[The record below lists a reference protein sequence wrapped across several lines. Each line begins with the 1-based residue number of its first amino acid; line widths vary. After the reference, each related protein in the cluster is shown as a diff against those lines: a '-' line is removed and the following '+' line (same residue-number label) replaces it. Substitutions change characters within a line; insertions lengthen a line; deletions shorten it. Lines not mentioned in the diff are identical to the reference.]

1 MKKEFDAKAKG
12 EEMFMQ
18 IMTSDD
24 PNLLRS
30 AALEMVI
37 VVGTIYRR
45 MQIHML
51 LHPLF
56 FLAGFLSCY
65 YFIK

>member
-12 EEMFMQ
+12 EEMFVQ

>member
-1 MKKEFDAKAKG
+1 MKNEFDHKAKG

-24 PNLLRS
+24 PDLLRS

-56 FLAGFLSCY
+56 FLAGFLTCY
-65 YFIK
+65 YLIK

>member
-1 MKKEFDAKAKG
+1 MKKPEDLNTRG
-12 EEMFMQ
+12 EDYLIQ

-30 AALEMVI
+30 VSLEMVV
-37 VVGTIYRR
+37 VVGHMYKRL
-45 MQIHML
+45 QFHML
-51 LHPLF
+51 LHPLV

>member
-56 FLAGFLSCY
+56 FLGGFLACY
-65 YFIK
+65 YLIK

>member
-1 MKKEFDAKAKG
+1 MKNEFDPKAKG

-51 LHPLF
+51 LHRNT
-56 FLAGFLSCY
+56 
-65 YFIK
+65 